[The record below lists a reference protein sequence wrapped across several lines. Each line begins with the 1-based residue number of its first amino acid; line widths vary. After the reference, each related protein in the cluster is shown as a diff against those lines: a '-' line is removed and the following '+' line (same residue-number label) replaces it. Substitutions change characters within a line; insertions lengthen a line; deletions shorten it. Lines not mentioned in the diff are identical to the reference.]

1 MFQMISMWRL
11 ELYLDQK
18 KNQELEFTLLD
29 VRSPEEFLEGHLD
42 GAIHIPL
49 EELEE
54 QMWRLNRDHPI
65 IVYCGHGSKSLIAAR
80 MLDRMGFLVMAAA
93 GGLASY
99 RGKYYKSI

>member
-1 MFQMISMWRL
+1 MFSMISMMQL
-11 ELYLDQK
+11 ETYLQRKLDQG
-18 KNQELEFTLLD
+18 LEFTLLD
-29 VRSPEEFLEGHLD
+29 VRSSGEFMDGHLA
-42 GAIHIPL
+42 GAVNVPM
-49 EELEE
+49 ENLEE
-54 QMWRLNRDHPI
+54 QIWELDHDHPI